1 MGHVD
6 CDLGSFPDVCGGRLT
21 VGAIFKDIGLEVG
34 NCRARGKSR
43 SREVGKSRSRDHGG
57 LSDAD
62 GTSLEQIWVRNLH
75 GLSSGERVGV

>member
-34 NCRARGKSR
+34 KCRARGRKTFKSGAM
-43 SREVGKSRSRDHGG
+43 V
-57 LSDAD
+57 
-62 GTSLEQIWVRNLH
+62 V
-75 GLSSGERVGV
+75 